1 MRKLGKDPS
10 PFLVDR
16 IGQCAVT
23 RNNVVAEVPQ
33 TVFVHTQKTRFMNR
47 GSASDLKSYTILR
60 IITVVGHILLAGFV
74 VFGKT
79 RDVGRYKYAIAY
91 LYRPDIKWREKVIV
105 GGQKGVP
112 DIYLRVTRA
121 CAMRLDQTAPAAQW
135 LRAAFHPKSLLQMR
149 RH

>member
-33 TVFVHTQKTRFMNR
+33 TVFVHTQKPRFMNR

-60 IITVVGHILLAGFV
+60 IVTVVGHILLAGFV

-79 RDVGRYKYAIAY
+79 RDVG
-91 LYRPDIKWREKVIV
+91 
-105 GGQKGVP
+105 
-112 DIYLRVTRA
+112 
-121 CAMRLDQTAPAAQW
+121 
-135 LRAAFHPKSLLQMR
+135 
-149 RH
+149 